1 MIKDVI
7 FFLKHINFIL
17 FTTFRRHFQPH
28 PQPSGHESPEEDE
41 EAVAPVDGDD
51 GAVSLNAFGD
61 GEGNAVRVELER
73 VVMSVGKEGSADKAR
88 TNVVKV
94 DVMDASDVAE
104 LGEALHVVVDVA
116 FGGGI
121 GRGCT
126 ESSCASNAA
135 DDGEVGFLFGMLHEV
150 VEGGID
156 HLGETCHVGGYGRH
170 LLFHVEGRVLVTD
183 SGTMK
188 VEIHASRL
196 ADEGEQT
203 FRSIF
208 LCDVDTL
215 GGDHIEV
222 FALNLLQSLL
232 PTTGNAHLPTLSGEH
247 LDHFESDAR
256 CGSDDDG
263 SFLSILHCLHV
274 L

>member
-1 MIKDVI
+1 MPI
-7 FFLKHINFIL
+7 
-17 FTTFRRHFQPH
+17 
-28 PQPSGHESPEEDE
+28 
-41 EAVAPVDGDD
+41 DGDGGVVGTD
-51 GAVSLNAFGD
+51 ALGN

-73 VVMSVGKEGSADKAR
+73 VVMSVGKEGGADKAW
-88 TNVVKV
+88 TNVVEV
-94 DVMDASDVAE
+94 DVVDASDVAE
-104 LGEALHVVVDVA
+104 LGEAFHVVVDVA

-121 GRGCT
+121 GRGST
-126 ESSCASNAA
+126 QSSCASDAA
-135 DDGEVGFLFGMLHEV
+135 DDGEVGFTVGMLHEV

-156 HLGETCHVGGYGRH
+156 HLCEACHVGGNGRH
-170 LLFHVEGRVLVTD
+170 LLFRVEGRVLVTD

-196 ADEGEQT
+196 ADEGEQM

-215 GGDHIEV
+215 GGNHIEV
-222 FALNLLQSLL
+222 LALNLLQSLL
-232 PTTGNAHLPTLSGEH
+232 PTTSNAHLPTLSGEH

>member
-1 MIKDVI
+1 M
-7 FFLKHINFIL
+7 
-17 FTTFRRHFQPH
+17 
-28 PQPSGHESPEEDE
+28 
-41 EAVAPVDGDD
+41 PVDGDD

-73 VVMSVGKEGSADKAR
+73 VAVAVGKEGSAYKTR
-88 TNVVKV
+88 TDVVKV

-135 DDGEVGFLFGMLHEV
+135 DDGKVGFTVGMLHEV

-156 HLGETCHVGGYGRH
+156 HLCEACHVSGNGCH
-170 LLFHVEGRVLVTD
+170 LLLYVEGRVLVTN
-183 SGTMK
+183 SSTVK
-188 VEIHASRL
+188 IEVHAARL
-196 ADEGEQT
+196 ADEGEET
-203 FRSIF
+203 ARGILFG
-208 LCDVDTL
+208 DVDAL

-222 FALNLLQSLL
+222 LALNLLQPFL
-232 PTTGNAHLPTLSGEH
+232 PTTSNAHLPALSGEH

-263 SFLSILHCLHV
+263 SFLSILHCLHCFV
-274 L
+274 VAKI